1 MSLIKKLAGETA
13 IYGIPTILSK
23 VLNFFIISSYM
34 TSLLPDDQ
42 YGNMQL
48 MFIFAAFG
56 VVFFSYR
63 METTLFRFG
72 SDKEHAA
79 KSFSTASSMILIST
93 AVLAV
98 LVFLLAKP
106 LSILLLDG
114 TELHRYF
121 YYFAGILTF
130 DALAA
135 VPFAKL
141 RLENK
146 AKRFASLKVINIVL
160 NICILLFCF
169 EVLPALGY
177 DYSPEH
183 KLDIVFLSNL
193 ITSLVVLMLI
203 VPTYRSA
210 EWVFDKALAKR
221 MITYTWPLA
230 VIALAGVIN
239 QNGQF
244 ALLKWIYPEGGEI
257 DAIQAVGRYGGASK
271 LAIFMSL
278 FTTAFNFAAEPFFFK
293 QATGKDDKSVYGKVA
308 AAYTLVATTVFLGI
322 IYYIDVIQLILR
334 RPEYREAVD
343 AVPTLLLAFLFLGLY
358 YNLAIWYKLSD
369 KTKYGM
375 FISIGGSIVT
385 IILNV
390 LLIPVW
396 GYHGCAIATLVCF
409 IFMVVVCYF
418 YGQRHYPINY
428 PIGKILKYIFLG
440 LLFWQLASFIRP
452 SFEGNIVSILGVNT
466 LLLLGFLVLIYFTDR
481 KYLRSLLS

>member
-1 MSLIKKLAGETA
+1 MSLLKKLAGETA

-23 VLNFFIISSYM
+23 VLNFFIIASYM
-34 TSLLPDDQ
+34 TSLLSDAQ

-48 MFIFAAFG
+48 MFVFAAFG

-72 SDKEHAA
+72 SDKAHAA
-79 KSFSTASSMILIST
+79 RSFSTASSMILIST
-93 AVLAV
+93 GILVLLV
-98 LVFLLAKP
+98 LILAKP
-106 LSILLLDG
+106 LATLFFEG

-121 YYFAGILTF
+121 YYFAGILAF

-146 AKRFASLKVINIVL
+146 AKQFATLKVVNIVL
-160 NICILLFCF
+160 NIFILLFCF
-169 EVLPALGY
+169 ETLPAIGY
-177 DYSPEH
+177 DYDPAH

-203 VPTYRSA
+203 VPTYRMA
-210 EWVFDKALAKR
+210 NWVFDKALAQR

-239 QNGQF
+239 QYGQF
-244 ALLKWIYPEGGEI
+244 PLLKWIYPEGGEI
-257 DAIQAVGRYGGASK
+257 DAIQVVGRYSGASK

-293 QATGKDDKSVYGKVA
+293 QAAGSDDKSVYGKVA

-343 AVPTLLLAFLFLGLY
+343 AVPTLLLAFLLLGLY
-358 YNLAIWYKLSD
+358 YNVAIWYKLSD

-375 FISIGGSIVT
+375 FISISGAVLT

-390 LLIPVW
+390 LLIPIW

-409 IFMVVVCYF
+409 AFMVVVCYY
-418 YGQRHYPINY
+418 YGQRHYPIDY
-428 PIGKILKYIFLG
+428 PIGKILKYIMLG
-440 LLFWQLASFIRP
+440 LVFWRIAAFIRP

-466 LLLLGFLVLIYFTDR
+466 LLLIGFISLIYFTDR
-481 KYLRSLLS
+481 RYLRSLLS